1 MKTTLLT
8 AGSEPYAVTAC
19 VVCCGSDIA
28 VVIGGGA
35 APHIGA
41 VALASPRPSL
51 KNNGAVSASAS
62 VLCRLGHK
70 DDQPAREAALY
81 LASRFNTNVTVT
93 VGLHLDEAGAD
104 DIAALQQSLQ
114 QILHKVEAWLLTA
127 RA

>member
-51 KNNGAVSASAS
+51 KNNGA
-62 VLCRLGHK
+62 
-70 DDQPAREAALY
+70 
-81 LASRFNTNVTVT
+81 SRFNTNVTVT

-114 QILHKVEAWLLTA
+114 QILHKVEAWLLA
-127 RA
+127 AQA

>member
-51 KNNGAVSASAS
+51 KNNG

-81 LASRFNTNVTVT
+81 LASRFNTNVAVT

-114 QILHKVEAWLLTA
+114 QILHKVEAWLLA
-127 RA
+127 AQA

>member
-41 VALASPRPSL
+41 
-51 KNNGAVSASAS
+51 

-114 QILHKVEAWLLTA
+114 QILHKVEDWLLSA
-127 RA
+127 QA